1 MKKFITVL
9 LSLVLLSFYP
19 IDAYASSQAK
29 PDNEAITDTQL
40 SEIWLES
47 EKTLNTD
54 QSIEGEFYSTT
65 LKLNDK
71 TYEVED
77 TISEDL
83 SEVNSKFY
91 KIEDKQKIYIGS
103 MVTVLNND
111 NDLLNVDIY
120 ENGKII
126 SQEKVNIPTNDV
138 KSNNLNTNNN
148 LNPAMYSASANS
160 ANCKMEYKWS
170 NPDTS
175 YGSTKILKYTTGAI
189 IAVLATAAGSPL
201 AAGLGNLANSIIQDK
216 IPLVYTKMTI
226 WTYLERSS
234 CSPIYPHWIPAG
246 KYKYHTKYYSDKNRT
261 QLINETNYID
271 G

>member
-1 MKKFITVL
+1 MKKFITAL
-9 LSLVLLSFYP
+9 LSIVLLSFYP
-19 IDAYASSQAK
+19 LDAYASSQDMPEK
-29 PDNEAITDTQL
+29 EAISDTQL
-40 SEIWLES
+40 SEIWLKS
-47 EKTLNTD
+47 EKNLNAD
-54 QSIEGEFYSTT
+54 QSIEGKFYSTS

-91 KIEDKQKIYIGS
+91 KIEDKQKIYMGS

-111 NDLLNVDIY
+111 NDLLNVDVY
-120 ENGKII
+120 ENGKIV
-126 SQEKVNIPTNDV
+126 SQEKVNIPTSEV
-138 KSNNLNTNNN
+138 KSSNLNANN
-148 LNPAMYSASANS
+148 LNPAMYSTSANS
-160 ANCKMEYKWS
+160 ANYKMEYKWS

-175 YGSTKILKYTTGAI
+175 YGSTKIQKYTTGAI
-189 IAVLATAAGSPL
+189 IAVLAAAAGSPL
-201 AAGLGNLANSIIQDK
+201 AAGLGSVANSIIQDK
-216 IPLVYTKMTI
+216 IPLVYTQMTI